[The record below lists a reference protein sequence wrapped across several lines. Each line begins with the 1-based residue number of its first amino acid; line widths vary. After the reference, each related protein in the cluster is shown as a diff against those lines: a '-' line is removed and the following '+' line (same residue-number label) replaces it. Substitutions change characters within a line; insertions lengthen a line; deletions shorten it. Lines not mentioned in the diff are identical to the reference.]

1 MRLIFSKNIFYY
13 KFNVCYQLNK
23 IELPYIQSSKKKSLS
38 DILFYHLF
46 LDIFYVINY
55 NLLKIINFDKFCFSI
70 NISLLIYI
78 E

>member
-13 KFNVCYQLNK
+13 KFNVYYQLNK
-23 IELPYIQSSKKKSLS
+23 IELPYIQLSNKKSLS

-46 LDIFYVINY
+46 LDIFYVIDY

-70 NISLLIYI
+70 NILF
-78 E
+78 